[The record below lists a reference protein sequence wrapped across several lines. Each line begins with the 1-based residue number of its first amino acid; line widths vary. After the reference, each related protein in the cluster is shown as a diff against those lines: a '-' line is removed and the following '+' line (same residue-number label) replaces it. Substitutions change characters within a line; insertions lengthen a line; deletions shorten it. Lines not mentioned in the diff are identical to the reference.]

1 MIISDSAGDGLHLLV
16 VDLATGVSSPHDV
29 PYDIDSGVEAP
40 DDRDEKVYF
49 SDRDEESLPA
59 QLS

>member
-29 PYDIDSGVEAP
+29 PYDIDSREAIP

-49 SDRDEESLPA
+49 FDRLEEPLPA
-59 QLS
+59 ELS